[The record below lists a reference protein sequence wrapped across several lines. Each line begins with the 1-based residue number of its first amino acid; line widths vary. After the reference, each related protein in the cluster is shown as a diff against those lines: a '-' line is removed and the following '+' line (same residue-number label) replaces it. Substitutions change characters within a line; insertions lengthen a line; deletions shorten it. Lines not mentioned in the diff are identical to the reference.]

1 MPFRVFRKPD
11 DLSFAR
17 LISFPRSFI
26 IYPSIPIIGMC
37 SNCST
42 WSIISPIWNFEMEN
56 ISKRQQFLFYATRTW
71 FFVPLNFRL
80 PPNFVVSNLASIR
93 TFTLRDLL
101 SNARK
106 NFHIRGRKLCGFI
119 VVFARRAEEKN
130 NWQQWFRGSSAA
142 GWSSEKGKNNS
153 LGVIIGGTRAC
164 SPFVSLNRRR
174 KCRTRD

>member
-1 MPFRVFRKPD
+1 MFQLFHLIDNFADLKLRDGKHFEATPIFILRNSNLIFR
-11 DLSFAR
+11 
-17 LISFPRSFI
+17 
-26 IYPSIPIIGMC
+26 
-37 SNCST
+37 
-42 WSIISPIWNFEMEN
+42 
-56 ISKRQQFLFYATRTW
+56 
-71 FFVPLNFRL
+71 
-80 PPNFVVSNLASIR
+80 PPASSNFVVSYNLASIR

-130 NWQQWFRGSSAA
+130 NWQQWWWFRGSSAA
-142 GWSSEKGKNNS
+142 GWSSEKRKNNS

>member
-1 MPFRVFRKPD
+1 MFQLFHLIDNFADLKLRDGKHFEATTIFILRNSNLIFRPPASSTQLR
-11 DLSFAR
+11 R
-17 LISFPRSFI
+17 LLQRS
-26 IYPSIPIIGMC
+26 Y
-37 SNCST
+37 
-42 WSIISPIWNFEMEN
+42 
-56 ISKRQQFLFYATRTW
+56 KD
-71 FFVPLNFRL
+71 
-80 PPNFVVSNLASIR
+80 LASIR

-130 NWQQWFRGSSAA
+130 NWQQWFRGSFAA
-142 GWSSEKGKNNS
+142 GWSSEKRKNNS